1 MAGKDGQ
8 AQPILGFAPA
18 AIPSSIRESTMPV
31 RTPKSI
37 RSVPPV
43 GTADLL
49 ANLDHP
55 RKADILAVRRAI
67 LAADRRIA
75 DGVKWNSVSFLT
87 NEYFATVHLRSKA
100 SVQLVFHFG
109 AKKRD
114 LPEIKLTLP
123 PGFPV
128 RWLGRDRCLVDLGAG
143 AGLKSRLPVLRDFVR
158 QWIRYV

>member
-1 MAGKDGQ
+1 M
-8 AQPILGFAPA
+8 PA
-18 AIPSSIRESTMPV
+18 
-31 RTPKSI
+31 RTPKSN
-37 RSVPPV
+37 RCVPPV

-49 ANLDHP
+49 DALEHP
-55 RKADILAVRRAI
+55 LKADIVAVRKAI

-87 NEYFATVHLRSKA
+87 TEYFATVHLRSTA

-109 AKKRD
+109 AKKRKVR
-114 LPEIKLTLP
+114 EIKLALP

-143 AGLKSRLPVLRDFVR
+143 AGLKSRLSALRDFVR